1 MAECT
6 ASMLAHF
13 SVPPWGPKPRRLPL
27 CPLFRPGRKT
37 ISLGAFSLVALRILA
52 LALCAPLFSSCRLPN
67 LGGKKQRPAFLS
79 CSGLQKG
86 FESECDAADRATSE

>member
-1 MAECT
+1 M
-6 ASMLAHF
+6 
-13 SVPPWGPKPRRLPL
+13 
-27 CPLFRPGRKT
+27 
-37 ISLGAFSLVALRILA
+37 VALRILA